1 MLRIIHP
8 HILIRD
14 KLRDRPHYSWKE
26 AGRRASWSDLR
37 HTGRKIGDIV
47 CPDQDHREAFP
58 LITPQLS
65 AAPPPDNV
73 FVQTLIIDFFSFW
86 IVKPGKTWCQL
97 RIVIWT
103 SMILPNRSYWGIRFA
118 VIGTELM
125 EIMMFLAFP
134 DKLSRLPN
142 LYKIADLSGQ
152 MGNF

>member
-73 FVQTLIIDFFSFW
+73 FVQTLIIYWFFLLLNW
-86 IVKPGKTWCQL
+86 KTWKNLVSITNSHLNINDIAKQKLL
-97 RIVIWT
+97 RNPFRSNRHRADGDNDV
-103 SMILPNRSYWGIRFA
+103 SCLPWQIIKVA
-118 VIGTELM
+118 ELV
-125 EIMMFLAFP
+125 
-134 DKLSRLPN
+134 
-142 LYKIADLSGQ
+142 
-152 MGNF
+152 